1 MDGLCPINTA
11 DANAHQV
18 VASAGRSAADKQQ
31 LFRNVDQQAFLNRYV
46 HALLSKNPRIVW
58 RFTDIMNMV
67 PRGST
72 SEEVIQALIP
82 RAHLVHGCWIACSAL
97 RCNGNV
103 RLERMRD
110 MVLLQFSRG
119 RRVRSEVLW

>member
-1 MDGLCPINTA
+1 
-11 DANAHQV
+11 
-18 VASAGRSAADKQQ
+18 
-31 LFRNVDQQAFLNRYV
+31 
-46 HALLSKNPRIVW
+46 
-58 RFTDIMNMV
+58 MNMV

-72 SEEVIQALIP
+72 FEEVIQALIP

-103 RLERMRD
+103 RQANRD

-119 RRVRSEVLW
+119 RRVQSGIVVRFLIENMHLDVFAG